1 MKVCTDSII
10 LGCLADATNAER
22 ILDVGTGTGVLALIM
37 ADKTKAHIDAIEIV
51 KEAAKQAGQN
61 VIENHMESRIRV
73 ITGDFRTYC
82 PENKYDLIIANPPYY
97 SSGPDIPDQSRRISR
112 YTEELTHSEFFRKSS
127 ELLTQDGTVAV
138 CLPRSAQNMTTKL
151 IAENNLHLN
160 RIVNVR
166 NTPDRE
172 FYLSVMFSSL
182 KKPSSTPLIQE
193 LTIRDGNGN
202 YTGAFRELTGDLY
215 LSPEQ
220 KKVLK
225 NLR

>member
-10 LGCLADATNAER
+10 LGCLADGANAAN
-22 ILDVGTGTGVLALIM
+22 ILDVGTGTGILAMIM
-37 ADKTKAHIDAIEIV
+37 ADKTEARIDAIEIV
-51 KEAAKQAGQN
+51 TEAAEQARQN

-97 SSGPDIPDQSRRISR
+97 SSGPEIPEQSRRISR

-127 ELLTQDGTVAV
+127 ELLSRRGTVAV
-138 CLPRSAQNMTTKL
+138 CLPHSVQNMTAEL
-151 IAENNLHLN
+151 ISENNLHLN

-166 NTPDRE
+166 NTPDRD
-172 FYLSVMFSSL
+172 FYLSVMFSSQ
-182 KKPSSTPLIQE
+182 KKQSSSPFIQE
-193 LTIRDGNGN
+193 LTIRNRNGN
-202 YTGAFRELTGDLY
+202 YTESFKKLTRELY

-220 KKVLK
+220 KKNLK